1 MRGPVMTMFKSS
13 APKWPLLLHMGLFLA
28 AFALTE
34 KAHAGD
40 VFAGVSAHEVDTP
53 FSLKTRESGVDV
65 QIGYRAGKIEAL
77 ALIGKPAPYV
87 FASVNTKGD
96 TSFIAA
102 GLSWKLGKTFYVR
115 PGIGL
120 ALHDGPIPRS
130 GTNGRRSDL
139 GSRILFEP
147 EIAVGYQLSEK
158 AALELSWT
166 HISNATLLSGQNPGI
181 DMIGLRVNFGL

>member
-1 MRGPVMTMFKSS
+1 MTIFKTV
-13 APKWPLLLHMGLFLA
+13 APKWSLLLLLIGFFSSSF
-28 AFALTE
+28 AFSG
-34 KAHAGD
+34 KANAGD

-65 QIGYRAGKIEAL
+65 QIGYRAGKIDAL

-96 TSFIAA
+96 TSFIAV
-102 GLSWKLGKTFYVR
+102 GLSWKLGKTLYAR

-130 GTNGRRSDL
+130 TINGRRSDL

-147 EIAVGYQLSEK
+147 EIAIGYQLSEK

>member
-1 MRGPVMTMFKSS
+1 MTNHLTSHNPRFIKIMLCALITMLFAFSS
-13 APKWPLLLHMGLFLA
+13 
-28 AFALTE
+28 TRSN
-34 KAHAGD
+34 AGE

-53 FSLKTRESGVDV
+53 FSLKTREDGVDV
-65 QIGYRAGKIEAL
+65 QFGYRAGKIDSL
-77 ALIGKPAPYV
+77 KLIGSPAPYV

-96 TSFIAA
+96 TSFVAA
-102 GLSWKLGKTFYVR
+102 GLSWKLGKTLYAR

-130 GTNGRRSDL
+130 GINGRRSDL

-147 EIAVGYQLSEK
+147 EIAIGYQISEK
-158 AALELSWT
+158 AAVELSWT

-181 DMIGLRVNFGL
+181 DMIGLRLNFGL